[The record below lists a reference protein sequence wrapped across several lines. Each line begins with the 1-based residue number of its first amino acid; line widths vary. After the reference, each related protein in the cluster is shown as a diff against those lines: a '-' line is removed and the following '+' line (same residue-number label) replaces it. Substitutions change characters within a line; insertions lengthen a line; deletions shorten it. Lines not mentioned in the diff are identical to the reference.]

1 LTAQFDD
8 TVVLSNK
15 KYILLQ
21 AVGEGLF
28 LPQQFGMRPHALGT
42 ACYRGFYLTYSLT
55 ENKLF
60 LQDLTL
66 REAHGN
72 YVPINRVT
80 PVIKNSRA
88 SYQHLNLQVQF
99 SGVIRLVAS
108 EIKNFQSPPTMN
120 LRYLARFRSVIDAY
134 LDAGIVTVLEDRS
147 ADIHNT
153 RISHYEDDKT
163 SNVISMIEENFK
175 LSLNR

>member
-1 LTAQFDD
+1 
-8 TVVLSNK
+8 
-15 KYILLQ
+15 
-21 AVGEGLF
+21 
-28 LPQQFGMRPHALGT
+28 MRPHALGT
-42 ACYRGFYLTYSLT
+42 ACYR
-55 ENKLF
+55 
-60 LQDLTL
+60 
-66 REAHGN
+66 
-72 YVPINRVT
+72 
-80 PVIKNSRA
+80 
-88 SYQHLNLQVQF
+88 
-99 SGVIRLVAS
+99 GVIRLVAS

-163 SNVISMIEENFK
+163 SNVISMMEENFK